1 MYLGFFIISALDL
14 LSAYQPSTDDA
25 ERQDHL
31 NWIYRCQHPQGGF
44 RMWPGTNF
52 EHRASPENAKW
63 DPANMP
69 ATYFALATLL
79 ILGDDFERVRR
90 KETMDW
96 LRRMQRHDGSFGET
110 FVDGRVEG
118 GRDPRFGYCAMGIR
132 YILRGGLLED
142 PVQVDGEVV
151 ADVNID
157 AFVRCIK
164 AAVAYDGGIAD
175 ELFHEPHAGYTY
187 CALGAVDLAGR
198 LQKQDPREQPL
209 RPETQ
214 EEQKVMLDPARTLQ
228 WLVFEQ
234 TDWID
239 PDDDDPND
247 EIAVDCRSPAFLSQ
261 DRNEGQSTYL
271 QSAPE
276 SLPLQNSEPL
286 HQSAATS
293 TFTPIASS
301 QVLSSTPICAAGF
314 CGRPHKP
321 ADTCYAWW
329 VCGSLHLLPGGSEMY
344 NRPALRQYLLEKTQ
358 HPVLGGFSKFPGDP
372 PDLYHSYLGLAA
384 CALERDEMV
393 KVIDAGMCIS
403 SEARER
409 IGRLWG

>member
-1 MYLGFFIISALDL
+1 MYLGFFILSALDL
-14 LSAYQPSTDDA
+14 LSAYEPSTDPQ
-25 ERQDHL
+25 ERQDHV

-79 ILGDDFERVRR
+79 ILGDDFQRVRR
-90 KETMDW
+90 KETLDW
-96 LRRMQRHDGSFGET
+96 LQRMQRQDGSFGET
-110 FVDGRVEG
+110 LVDGTIEG
-118 GRDPRFGYCAMGIR
+118 GRDPRYGYCAMGIR
-132 YILRGGLLED
+132 YILRGGARQD
-142 PVQVDGEVV
+142 PLHINGEVV
-151 ADVNID
+151 GDVDVD
-157 AFVRCIK
+157 AFVRCIN

-175 ELFHEPHAGYTY
+175 EKFHEPHAGYTY
-187 CALGAVDLAGR
+187 CALGALDLVDR
-198 LQKQDPREQPL
+198 LQKADSNGLSSEPG
-209 RPETQ
+209 Q
-214 EEQKVMLDPARTLQ
+214 EKIMLDPTRTLH

-239 PDDDDPND
+239 PDEDDPND
-247 EIAVDCRSPAFLSQ
+247 VIAIDSRSPALLSKSQ
-261 DRNEGQSTYL
+261 AAEISDLL
-271 QSAPE
+271 QSQAA
-276 SLPLQNSEPL
+276 SSSMSQNPEPL

-293 TFTPIASS
+293 TFTPVHSS
-301 QVLSSTPICAAGF
+301 SNSISMPVCAAGF

-329 VCGSLHLLPGGSEMY
+329 VCGSLHLLPGGAELY
-344 NRPALRQYLLEKTQ
+344 NRPALRQYLLDKTQ

-384 CALERDEMV
+384 FALERNGVV
-393 KVIDAGMCIS
+393 KEIDAGMCIS
-403 SEARER
+403 AEARVR
-409 IGRLWG
+409 VGSLWL